1 MKVNGS
7 IALVTGANRGLGQVF
22 ARELVNRGAAK
33 MYAAA
38 RDPLAVTEPGVIP
51 ARSRDE
57 RIISGLNGYFP
68 GRANAEGIAFVS
80 SSPPGPGQ
88 ALASSTHR
96 ADPGS
101 IMPISPTCLP
111 RRRQASQE
119 PHPGARP
126 VSVKRGDPILADPL
140 RRPTTAGGPPSGRP
154 SALRPRARP
163 DSVGQ
168 GAGGRRHR
176 PAALQYVR
184 RLRFPKP
191 RARLQDAGRE
201 RRWGW
206 LWRCH
211 MIPRLSSGSTLT
223 RR

>member
-140 RRPTTAGGPPSGRP
+140 RRPTTAGGAAFWPPKCAPTSG
-154 SALRPRARP
+154 AT
-163 DSVGQ
+163 GFG
-168 GAGGRRHR
+168 GAGRG
-176 PAALQYVR
+176 
-184 RLRFPKP
+184 
-191 RARLQDAGRE
+191 G
-201 RRWGW
+201 
-206 LWRCH
+206 
-211 MIPRLSSGSTLT
+211 
-223 RR
+223 